1 MHTIFWSLINST
13 PSVDKTQKWAEWLT
27 VIGELFFIAGFFVGL
42 GGWLLRWQRKRDRAE
57 EEEDRARVKEEVV
70 YQMESF
76 KEEFIEYFEKRLTDL
91 TIGVDRTVKAVEK
104 NGGSSMADAIN
115 RIEATLTTV
124 IAEQEDIKGLVGGT
138 NKDGFKDGA
147 R

>member
-1 MHTIFWSLINST
+1 MHIEFWSIINNST
-13 PSVDKTQKWAEWLT
+13 VDGAQKWADWLT
-27 VIGELFFIAGFFVGL
+27 VVGELLFIAASFVGL
-42 GGWLLRWQRKRDRAE
+42 GGWLLRWQHKKDRAE

-91 TIGVDRTVKAVEK
+91 TTGVDRTVKAVEK

-124 IAEQEDIKGLVGGT
+124 IAEQESIKGLVGGT
-138 NKDGFKDGA
+138 NKDGSKDGA